1 MERQDISIGNVL
13 RERKKE
19 KVKLTFRKYREEMLK
34 QKEQRMEH
42 P

>member
-1 MERQDISIGNVL
+1 VERQDISLGNVL

-19 KVKLTFRKYREEMLK
+19 KVKLTFQKHREEMLK

-42 P
+42 L

>member
-1 MERQDISIGNVL
+1 VERQDISLGNVP

-19 KVKLTFRKYREEMLK
+19 KVKLTFRKHREEMLK

-42 P
+42 L

>member
-1 MERQDISIGNVL
+1 MERQDISLRNVS
-13 RERKKE
+13 RERNKE
-19 KVKLTFRKYREEMLK
+19 KVKLTFQKHREEMLK